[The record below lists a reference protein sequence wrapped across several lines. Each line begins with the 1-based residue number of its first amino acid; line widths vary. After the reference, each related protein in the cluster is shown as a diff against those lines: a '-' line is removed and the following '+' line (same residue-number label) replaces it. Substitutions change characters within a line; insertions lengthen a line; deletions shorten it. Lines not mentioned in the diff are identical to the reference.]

1 MSAMAWVLLVGASI
15 AAMALAMTLRN
26 LRLYRPAPGLE
37 EARRTIG
44 DSPPRVTV
52 CIPAR
57 NEEANLEAC
66 IRSVL
71 GKDGP
76 EGSYPNLSVLV
87 YDDQSEDATPA
98 VLARL
103 AAADPRVRPVMTHG
117 GSPPAGWN
125 GKQWACDVMG
135 RQAAAERAQ
144 WLLFTDADVRF
155 EPGAVWRAVAEAM
168 RADREKN
175 EAGVDIGLLS
185 TFPRQLTGS
194 MGEAL
199 LVPMIHFILLSYLP
213 FDRMR
218 ATNDPA
224 TSAGCGQF
232 LLVRG
237 DAYLAA
243 GGHAACRDSMHDGI
257 KLPRAVRRAG
267 FRTDLF
273 DGTDLAWC
281 RMYRGGAAAWRGF
294 AKNAFEGVGSVPLLA
309 VMTVVHLLGH
319 VLPWAYLALA
329 VVNGGDDR
337 VAVGLAGLAV
347 VCSLVQRGAL
357 ADRFLQS
364 PVGAALHPVGVVAMT
379 LVQWHSLYLTI
390 TGKRAWRGRTGVE
403 VAVE

>member
-1 MSAMAWVLLVGASI
+1 MSPMAWLLLVGAVI
-15 AAMALAMTLRN
+15 AAVTLAMTLRN
-26 LRLYRPAPGLE
+26 LRLYRPAPALD
-37 EARRTIG
+37 EARRAAG
-44 DSPPRVTV
+44 ADPPRVTV

-57 NEEANLEAC
+57 NEEANLAAC
-66 IRSVL
+66 VRSVL
-71 GKDGP
+71 GGP
-76 EGSYPNLSVLV
+76 EDGAYPNLSVLV
-87 YDDQSEDATPA
+87 YDDQSDDATPA
-98 VLARL
+98 ILARL
-103 AAADPRVRPVMTHG
+103 AAADPRVRAAAARG
-117 GSPPAGWN
+117 GPPPGWN
-125 GKQWACDVMG
+125 GKQWACDALG
-135 RQAAAERAQ
+135 RQAAAEGAE

-155 EPGAVWRAVAEAM
+155 EPGAVWRAVAEAG
-168 RADREKN
+168 RTHGSAP
-175 EAGVDIGLLS
+175 GLLS
-185 TFPRQLTGS
+185 TFPRQVTGS
-194 MGEAL
+194 LGEAL

-232 LLVRG
+232 LLVRR

-243 GGHAACRDSMHDGI
+243 GGHAACRGSMHDGI

-294 AKNAFEGVGSVPLLA
+294 AKNAFEGVGSAPLLA
-309 VMTVVHLLGH
+309 VMTAVHLLGH

-337 VAVGLAGLAV
+337 AAVGLAGLAV

-364 PVGAALHPVGVVAMT
+364 ALAAAMHPVGVLAMIG
-379 LVQWHSLYLTI
+379 VQWHSWYLTV
-390 TGKRAWRGRTGVE
+390 TGRRVWKGRTGIE